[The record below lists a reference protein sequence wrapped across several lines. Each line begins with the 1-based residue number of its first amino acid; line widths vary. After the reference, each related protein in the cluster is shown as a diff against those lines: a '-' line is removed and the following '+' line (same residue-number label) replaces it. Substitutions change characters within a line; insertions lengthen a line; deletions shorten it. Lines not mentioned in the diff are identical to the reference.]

1 MTTIG
6 TNISNNWEVQ
16 QTQQPTPAGGTSSVS
31 NIPMVDN
38 SGGTENIP
46 FSSQTST
53 PSSTSQTKRSIT
65 QLRDAIAGIL
75 KEHGIEP
82 NEAMKTGMLE
92 KVSGQRT
99 EYLLNANET
108 ELNHFI
114 KCLKLALE
122 HTPKKAD
129 GSADIDAIVKRG
141 NDYHVALK
149 TGWAEED
156 LKNIQNGKS
165 VLDKLKDF
173 YPNRDLRNPDILK
186 QSFKDY
192 INWVFN
198 EAKADTIKD
207 RHKLEIQEF
216 GKLLINTPDEEKGV
230 FLDVLKELHQ
240 ANKLTGI
247 EALME
252 SVQSIE
258 NRTELA
264 DQAGDP
270 KYLQELLNGKDAD
283 GAELTTAQK
292 TEIVDAIA
300 SRQSEEGLTESHK
313 VAEDLKT
320 AFETANAEALK
331 VLEEK
336 LAEIEKMDISDEEK
350 AKLIKERLSEEE
362 KKLLAEKEFYRALT
376 SGHMTGTANNSNIS
390 EEAKGVLLHRFHFDA
405 YQHEDY
411 QEVMEQIAD
420 FVKEHAENFNM
431 PVEEFEKLLNEAT
444 NGNYDTVAK
453 NLDRDLV
460 SPILEEVQP
469 ITTTANV
476 ENSIGVEITAPTLNE
491 QQKKQ
496 IEKTVD
502 NIQKQ
507 TQREA
512 KIIANKEGA
521 EIGSSAAAQVLIA
534 NRNKLVIGI
543 LAKSGYSFEETL
555 SKTGCS
561 VKEGIAYACEN
572 HKDLPRAFVD
582 RAKKTFKDFTDDDQ
596 VDFIVNHGT
605 FAFDLL
611 FKEMSDDAI
620 FKLEN
625 EKDGMLQDLKDK
637 IDRVAEQR
645 RKELNKANV

>member
-300 SRQSEEGLTESHK
+300 SRQSKEGLTESHNL
-313 VAEDLKT
+313 AEDLKT

-350 AKLIKERLSEEE
+350 AKLRDERLSAEE
-362 KKLLAEKEFYRALT
+362 KKLLAEKEFYIAIT
-376 SGHMTGTANNSNIS
+376 SGHMTGTANNSNLS
-390 EEAKGVLLHRFHFDA
+390 KETKEALLGIFNYDA
-405 YQHEDY
+405 YQHKDY
-411 QEVMEQIAD
+411 QEVIKQVSD
-420 FVKEHAENFNM
+420 FVK
-431 PVEEFEKLLNEAT
+431 
-444 NGNYDTVAK
+444 
-453 NLDRDLV
+453 
-460 SPILEEVQP
+460 
-469 ITTTANV
+469 
-476 ENSIGVEITAPTLNE
+476 
-491 QQKKQ
+491 
-496 IEKTVD
+496 
-502 NIQKQ
+502 
-507 TQREA
+507 
-512 KIIANKEGA
+512 
-521 EIGSSAAAQVLIA
+521 
-534 NRNKLVIGI
+534 
-543 LAKSGYSFEETL
+543 
-555 SKTGCS
+555 
-561 VKEGIAYACEN
+561 
-572 HKDLPRAFVD
+572 
-582 RAKKTFKDFTDDDQ
+582 
-596 VDFIVNHGT
+596 
-605 FAFDLL
+605 
-611 FKEMSDDAI
+611 
-620 FKLEN
+620 
-625 EKDGMLQDLKDK
+625 
-637 IDRVAEQR
+637 
-645 RKELNKANV
+645 